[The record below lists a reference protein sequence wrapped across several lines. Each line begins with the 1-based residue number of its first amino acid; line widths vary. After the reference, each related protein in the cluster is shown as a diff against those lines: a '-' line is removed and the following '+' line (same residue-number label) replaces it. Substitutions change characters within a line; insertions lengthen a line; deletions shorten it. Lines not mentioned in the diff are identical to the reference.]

1 MKPRLIPNSR
11 LSTFAVTESA
21 FVVQDP
27 LLMMVCFFGSY
38 SSWLTPMF
46 SVMSSPLAGALM
58 TTFFAPPV
66 RWPRAFSAAVK
77 RPVDSTTSST
87 PAVFHGMA
95 AGSRSENTLIAQ
107 SLTRSS
113 ASRASTR
120 PGKAP

>member
-1 MKPRLIPNSR
+1 EAALDPEFTAEHLRRHRGRVCGAGSVADDSVFLRIIQ
-11 LSTFAVTESA
+11 L
-21 FVVQDP
+21 VVDAHVQRD
-27 LLMMVCFFGSY
+27 
-38 SSWLTPMF
+38 
-46 SVMSSPLAGALM
+46 SSPLAGALM

-77 RPVDSTTSST
+77 RPVDSTTRSA